1 MFYYQAIDSIARTQ
15 CPQTEL
21 TEQRRKALEPQNLFH
36 KLLLASIEAKSAEQ
50 TPRNNFLDVTSTLG
64 SILNIPEVHPL
75 SPLRRFEQIYNNKP
89 LIKILDAPG
98 LEDDYYLN
106 ILDWSCRDY
115 LAIALR
121 DTIHWCRYDRNHI
134 KETGAWQ
141 LNDLITSVMWFN
153 EQESMIV
160 GCKSGNI
167 YKIVPS
173 AVGNLNDRIQAKLV
187 DQRKGRVGVVDVH
200 QNMLVVGGRDRQAIV
215 YDHVNLNKV
224 AEFAFCGHH
233 QEICGIKFSPD
244 GLKIATGGN
253 DNLLCIWDLRNPSE
267 PIVKYHEHS
276 AAIKA
281 LSWISENKLLSGGG
295 TADRNLK
302 LWDTSTI
309 KSYNDTSCCEGRS
322 SGSIFTLQTSS
333 QITKIVLSNQIPG
346 LIYASHG
353 FSDNSIS
360 TYRVT
365 NDKIQ
370 AVNDMQMTGHSQR
383 VLWLTKRPMNLG
395 EELLASASG
404 DETIRIW
411 KPLNGKDFDSEM
423 RKRKSRRQRSF
434 NLVESEDIENYNAF
448 L

>member
-1 MFYYQAIDSIARTQ
+1 MFYYHVIESITRAHKSR
-15 CPQTEL
+15 TEL
-21 TEQRRKALEPQNLFH
+21 AEPNWKALEPQNLFH
-36 KLLLASIEAKSAEQ
+36 KLLLASIGASSAAPQ
-50 TPRNNFLDVTSTLG
+50 SNFLEVNSPLG
-64 SILNIPEVHPL
+64 SVLNVPEVHPL
-75 SPLRRFEQIYNNKP
+75 SPMRRLEQIYNGKP
-89 LIKILDAPG
+89 LVKVLDAPG

-106 ILDWSCRDY
+106 ILDWSSRDY

-121 DTIHWCRYDRNHI
+121 DTIHWCKYDRNHI

-141 LNDLITSVMWFN
+141 LNDLITSIMWFN

-173 AVGNLNDRIQAKLV
+173 AAGGLSDRIQAKLV

-215 YDHVNLNKV
+215 YDHVNLNKL
-224 AEFAFCGHH
+224 AEFSLGGHH

-253 DNLLCIWDLRNPSE
+253 DNLLCVWDFRNPSE

-302 LWDTSTI
+302 LWDTSSI
-309 KSYNDTSCCEGRS
+309 KSYSDTSGFDEKS

-333 QITKIVLSNQIPG
+333 QITKIVLSNKIPG

-365 NDKIQ
+365 NDRIQ
-370 AVNDMQMTGHSQR
+370 MVNDLQMTGHSQR
-383 VLWLTKRPMNLG
+383 VLWLTKRPSNLG

-411 KPLNGKDFDSEM
+411 RPLNEKEFDSEP
-423 RKRKSRRQRSF
+423 RKRISKRQRSF
-434 NLVESEDIENYNAF
+434 NLIESEDIEKYNVF
-448 L
+448 M